1 MSGRARTCPGGGC
14 GPTKTLSSPPNY
26 PYGQPSQDA
35 KPAPGSSRPGFRTK
49 AGSAYLT
56 VAAVIYGAVTAIT
69 LYLAGRLETRISL
82 QGTLLADRLAGILL
96 TAIAVILLANGFT
109 DLVTSALRR

>member
-1 MSGRARTCPGGGC
+1 M
-14 GPTKTLSSPPNY
+14 
-26 PYGQPSQDA
+26 
-35 KPAPGSSRPGFRTK
+35 
-49 AGSAYLT
+49 
-56 VAAVIYGAVTAIT
+56 TAIT

-96 TAIAVILLANGFT
+96 TSIAVILLANGFT